1 MQMFPKISLCP
12 RCSKWDIWQRPKET
26 SQRMPWMTRILR
38 KDHPETLTAPGSRS
52 QCPMDQM
59 PPIQGQNY
67 RSRVPPSGHPHPGTQ
82 DPHKSKTEWV
92 LMLLKLANSRD
103 LLVHPSFLKSHSPT
117 LGSSCQKSGV
127 SESPRGSSWDED
139 PLSFSPLWKVKKQL
153 PKSGLCQPI
162 ASSPGNKPWIWS
174 SIQTIWKQKW
184 ATFGLILPCS
194 ESTSEDSEPWQDDL
208 SSLLN

>member
-1 MQMFPKISLCP
+1 MFPKISLCP

-38 KDHPETLTAPGSRS
+38 KDHPETLMAPGSRS

-139 PLSFSPLWKVKKQL
+139 PLSFSPFWKVKKQL
-153 PKSGLCQPI
+153 PR
-162 ASSPGNKPWIWS
+162 SPPHGGSLP
-174 SIQTIWKQKW
+174 
-184 ATFGLILPCS
+184 AHRILP
-194 ESTSEDSEPWQDDL
+194 WQQALDL
-208 SSLLN
+208 VFHPDNLKTEVSHLWADPTL